1 MIRFDGLKKVRHAR
15 TVRRLAVLLA
25 VCVFCAAPAGC
36 QKKDDK
42 QVKERISNVRVETAA
57 IQSFRPNISTV
68 GTLAADEEV
77 VVSAEIEGI
86 LKTVRVSEGA
96 MVARGT
102 PVASISD
109 TDYRLDMQRS
119 EAALKQAEATLEN
132 TKVEHKRKEILCS
145 EELVTKQQLDDVAT
159 RLALAAAEVDR
170 AKATLALAK
179 ERLSKVSIASPIDG
193 AVKEKRVSAGDFV
206 RNGTPLFTII
216 RIDPLKLRFTVSEKE
231 IGQVRPGQDV
241 TFQIDALPGR
251 DFSGRVSA
259 IYPHLDEKTR
269 TLQVEATVPNRD
281 RVLKPGLFARVTL
294 FTGPPRDIVVVPVTA
309 ILYDN
314 SHTKLFVVN
323 GDKAHERPVK
333 LGGKYGDLMEIT
345 EGLKAAEQVVVVG
358 QNNLS
363 EGVKVNVAR

>member
-1 MIRFDGLKKVRHAR
+1 
-15 TVRRLAVLLA
+15 
-25 VCVFCAAPAGC
+25 
-36 QKKDDK
+36 
-42 QVKERISNVRVETAA
+42 
-57 IQSFRPNISTV
+57 
-68 GTLAADEEV
+68 
-77 VVSAEIEGI
+77 
-86 LKTVRVSEGA
+86 
-96 MVARGT
+96 
-102 PVASISD
+102 
-109 TDYRLDMQRS
+109 
-119 EAALKQAEATLEN
+119 
-132 TKVEHKRKEILCS
+132 
-145 EELVTKQQLDDVAT
+145 
-159 RLALAAAEVDR
+159 
-170 AKATLALAK
+170 
-179 ERLSKVSIASPIDG
+179 
-193 AVKEKRVSAGDFV
+193 VSAGDFV

-216 RIDPLKLRFTVSEKE
+216 RVDPLKLRFTVSEKE

-345 EGLKAAEQVVVVG
+345 EGLKAAEQVVIVG

>member
-1 MIRFDGLKKVRHAR
+1 MIRFDGLEK
-15 TVRRLAVLLA
+15 TGFLRRAGQMAAWLAVCVLLA
-25 VCVFCAAPAGC
+25 VPAGC

-42 QVKERISNVRVETAA
+42 QVKERISNVRVETAK

-68 GTLAADEEV
+68 GALAPDEEV

-96 MVARGT
+96 IVARGT
-102 PVASISD
+102 PLASISD

-132 TKVEHKRKEILCS
+132 TKVEHRRKEILCS
-145 EELVTKQQLDDVAT
+145 EELVTRQQLDDVAT

-179 ERLSKVSIASPIDG
+179 ARLSKVGIASPIDG

-206 RNGTPLFTII
+206 RNGTALFTLI
-216 RIDPLKLRFTVSEKE
+216 RIDPLKLRFTIAEKD
-231 IGQVRPGQDV
+231 IGRLRPGQDV
-241 TFQIDALPGR
+241 AFQVDALPGR
-251 DFSGRVSA
+251 DFSGKVSA
-259 IYPHLDEKTR
+259 IYPHLEEKTR

-281 RVLKPGLFARVTL
+281 RTLKPGLFARVIL
-294 FTGPPRDIVVVPVTA
+294 YTGPARDIVVVPLTA
-309 ILYDN
+309 VIYDN

-333 LGGKYGDLMEIT
+333 LGGKYGELMEIA
-345 EGLKAAEQVVVVG
+345 EGLKAGDAVVVVG

-363 EGVKVNVAR
+363 EGVKVHVAR